1 MNQSL
6 SDTYK
11 NETKKVY
18 SLYLHMSWQ
27 ETKINSRCVSIL
39 NSDLLSRT
47 RTKNLFLTKMQNIAQ
62 FDEIIY
68 KEDFF
73 SPAHLHYNLQDSCL
87 P

>member
-1 MNQSL
+1 MDRALIRSNKTQ
-6 SDTYK
+6 
-11 NETKKVY
+11 KVC

-47 RTKNLFLTKMQNIAQ
+47 RTKNLFLTKTQNIAQ
-62 FDEIIY
+62 FNEIIS

-73 SPAHLHYNLQDSCL
+73 SPAHLHCILQDSCL